1 MTIAYFDCFHGA
13 AGDMLLAS
21 LLDAGLEL
29 AALERVLA
37 ALPLAGYRLQH
48 ERAVSHHI
56 SGSRFRVHAETPQPA
71 RSWAD
76 IRALLAGSSLPER
89 TRTAALAVFARLARA
104 EAQIHGVPVD
114 EVHFHEVGAL
124 DSIIDVVGVCA
135 ALELLGI
142 EAVYASALPTGGG
155 WVATQHGHLPVPA
168 PATLALLAEAHA
180 PTVPA
185 PAPGEL
191 LTPTAA
197 ALLAELASFRQPA
210 MRLHAVGYGLGHK
223 EFARLN
229 GLRVWL
235 GAADAAQPEQIEP
248 LVELCCNLDDA
259 TGEVLAYTI
268 ERLLEAG
275 ALDAWAAPLLM
286 KKGRP
291 ATQLACLARPGDVQ
305 RLAALILAETPTLG
319 VRWQPME
326 RLAAGRRMGE
336 ARTPWGVV
344 RVKQKII
351 AGAVVASAPEYEDCA
366 ALARAHGVPL
376 AQVYTAALRSSE
388 A

>member
-1 MTIAYFDCFHGA
+1 
-13 AGDMLLAS
+13 
-21 LLDAGLEL
+21 
-29 AALERVLA
+29 
-37 ALPLAGYRLQH
+37 
-48 ERAVSHHI
+48 
-56 SGSRFRVHAETPQPA
+56 
-71 RSWAD
+71 
-76 IRALLAGSSLPER
+76 
-89 TRTAALAVFARLARA
+89 
-104 EAQIHGVPVD
+104 
-114 EVHFHEVGAL
+114 
-124 DSIIDVVGVCA
+124 VGVCA
-135 ALELLGI
+135 ALEMLGI
-142 EAVYASALPTGGG
+142 EAVYASALPIGGG

-197 ALLAELASFRQPA
+197 ALLAELAHFRQPA
-210 MRLHAVGYGLGHK
+210 MRLQAVGYGFGHK
-223 EFARLN
+223 ECARLN

-235 GAADAAQPEQIEP
+235 GTADAAEHTPGAGQTGQTGQTEP

-376 AQVYTAALRSSE
+376 AQVYAAALRSSE